1 MNNIMVTGATGFIG
15 SHLIYELI
23 NNEYNVAILC
33 RKESKID
40 NFKNIINKIKVYK
53 VDDNI
58 DKIIMAL
65 NQFKPNCI
73 VHLAAVFKSE
83 HEKEDIDN
91 FIDTNIKYPTKI
103 LEAMKQCGIKKFIN
117 TSTAWQH
124 YNNEDYNPVCLYAAT
139 KESFEKI
146 IDYYAKGVKFK
157 CISLELF
164 DSYGDNDTR
173 GKLISILKDFSINNK
188 TLKMTEGE
196 SKIDLTHVND
206 IVYGF
211 IKAIE
216 FLNDIEYG
224 EHRKYAICTGRVL
237 TLKEVIEI
245 FEEKTGY
252 KLNVEWGARH
262 YREREIMKP
271 WDRYEIL
278 PNWKSKITFEDGVTM
293 I

>member
-1 MNNIMVTGATGFIG
+1 MNNIMITGATGFIG

-33 RKESKID
+33 RKESKLD
-40 NFKNIINKIKVYK
+40 KFKNIINKI
-53 VDDNI
+53 
-58 DKIIMAL
+58 IMAL
-65 NQFKPNCI
+65 NEFKPNCI
-73 VHLAAVFKSE
+73 VHLAAIFKSE

-91 FIDTNIKYPTKI
+91 FIDINIKYPTKI
-103 LEAMKQCGIKKFIN
+103 LEAMKQCGIKNFIN

-173 GKLISILKDFSINNK
+173 GKLISVLKDFSINNK
-188 TLKMTEGE
+188 ILKMTEGE

-278 PNWKSKITFEDGVTM
+278 PNWKSEITFEDGVTM

>member
-1 MNNIMVTGATGFIG
+1 MNNIMITGATGFIG

-33 RKESKID
+33 RKESKLD
-40 NFKNIINKIKVYK
+40 KFKNIINKIKVYK

-58 DKIIMAL
+58 NKIIMAL
-65 NQFKPNCI
+65 NEFKPNCI
-73 VHLAAVFKSE
+73 VHLAAIFKSE

-91 FIDTNIKYPTKI
+91 FIDINIKYPTKI
-103 LEAMKQCGIKKFIN
+103 LEAMKQCGIKNFIN

-173 GKLISILKDFSINNK
+173 GKLISVLKDFSINNK
-188 TLKMTEGE
+188 ILKMTEGE

-211 IKAIE
+211 IKA
-216 FLNDIEYG
+216 
-224 EHRKYAICTGRVL
+224 
-237 TLKEVIEI
+237 IEI

-278 PNWKSKITFEDGVTM
+278 PNWKSEITFEDGVTM